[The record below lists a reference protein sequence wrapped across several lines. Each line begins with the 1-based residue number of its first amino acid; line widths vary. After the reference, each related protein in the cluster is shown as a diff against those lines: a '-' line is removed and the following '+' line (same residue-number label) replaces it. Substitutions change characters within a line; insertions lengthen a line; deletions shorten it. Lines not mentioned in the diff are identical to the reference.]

1 MKLQNLAAIFL
12 RITRRV
18 LTFPDRMVWR
28 ISQYFFSKQC
38 VFDKGVQFIE
48 GADISNM
55 QNIPDNIAIGKNSVI
70 HGQLMVF
77 KHGGAINVGES
88 CYVGKDS
95 RIWSTEKI
103 SIGNNVLIS
112 HNVNIHDN
120 NSHAFSA
127 KKRRLEFVEVFST
140 GRPDNVSDVTSS
152 PIVIGNDVWI
162 GFNSIILKG
171 VNIGDGAIVSPGA
184 MVVSDVPSYS
194 IVAGSPAKI
203 IGSSQ
208 P

>member
-1 MKLQNLAAIFL
+1 MKLPNITTIFL
-12 RITRRV
+12 RIIRRI
-18 LTFPDRMVWR
+18 LTLPDRMVWR

-38 VFDKGVQFIE
+38 VFDMGVQFVD

-55 QNIPDNIAIGKNSVI
+55 QNIPDKIVIGKNSVI

-77 KHGGAINVGES
+77 KHGGTINIGES
-88 CYVGKDS
+88 CYIGKDS

-127 KKRRLEFVEVFST
+127 KKRRLEFKEVFSI

-152 PIVIGNDVWI
+152 PIKIGNDVWI

-171 VNIGDGAIVSPGA
+171 VSIGDGAIVSAGA
-184 MVVSDVPSYS
+184 TVVSDVPRYS